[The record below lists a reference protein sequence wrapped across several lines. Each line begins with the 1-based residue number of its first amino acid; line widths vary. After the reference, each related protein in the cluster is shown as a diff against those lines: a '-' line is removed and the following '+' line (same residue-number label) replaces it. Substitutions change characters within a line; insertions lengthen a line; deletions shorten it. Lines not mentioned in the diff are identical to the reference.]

1 MNTREMVYWEIY
13 QPINGVPSRSIYL
26 KGVFFFLVAL
36 LTFELDKA
44 SELHFGGVHLRLEA
58 TRT

>member
-13 QPINGVPSRSIYL
+13 QPINGVSSRSIYL

-36 LTFELDKA
+36 LTIRA
-44 SELHFGGVHLRLEA
+44 
-58 TRT
+58 